1 MADAVLEALCRKKGA
16 DPAQLGA
23 FDAAAYKERQYDLL
37 AQSVREN
44 LDMELVYRAMDKKV

>member
-1 MADAVLEALCRKKGA
+1 MGVQPVSAVSREEQA
-16 DPAQLGA
+16 
-23 FDAAAYKERQYDLL
+23 EESQYDLL